1 MIERRVRVIPQRE
14 EEFFY
19 VDGLEF
25 DTETEAKEHVRDKKI
40 EDAFV
45 ELTNEVRTRP
55 VGIAYYGSYGEK
67 KICPT
72 DYSLRNWLT
81 DNSQF
86 IMQFCAV
93 IGDLDNETK

>member
-25 DTETEAKEHVRDKKI
+25 DTENEAKEHVRNKKI

-67 KICPT
+67 KIHPT

>member
-25 DTETEAKEHVRDKKI
+25 DTENEAKEHVRDKKI

-86 IMQFCAV
+86 VMQFCAV

>member
-14 EEFFY
+14 EEYFY

-25 DTETEAKEHVRDKKI
+25 KTEGEAKAHVRDKKI

-45 ELTNEVRTRP
+45 ELKNDMSSWPSGV
-55 VGIAYYGSYGEK
+55 AYYGSYGEK
-67 KICPT
+67 QIYST

-81 DNSQF
+81 NNSQF
-86 IMQFCAV
+86 VMQFYTD
-93 IGDLDNETK
+93 IGDLNNETK